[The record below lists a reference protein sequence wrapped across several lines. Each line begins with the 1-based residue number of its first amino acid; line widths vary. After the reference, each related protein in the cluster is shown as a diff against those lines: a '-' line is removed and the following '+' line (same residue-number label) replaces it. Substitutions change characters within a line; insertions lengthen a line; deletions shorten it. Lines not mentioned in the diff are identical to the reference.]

1 MTTKPVRWATTGL
14 LDFDGG
20 RQFAFSVSTQSA
32 PFQRIDWVG
41 SKGRIEIEIPF
52 NAPQNGPT
60 RCAIDASRLPFRAGI
75 MRVVTVPVADPYQL
89 QAEAFS
95 HAVRGERP
103 DAAGLADACWNMRI
117 VDVLF
122 ASEKSARLEQP

>member
-1 MTTKPVRWATTGL
+1 M
-14 LDFDGG
+14 
-20 RQFAFSVSTQSA
+20 
-32 PFQRIDWVG
+32 
-41 SKGRIEIEIPF
+41 PF

-60 RCAIDASRLPFRAGI
+60 RCAIDASGLPFRAG

-95 HAVRGERP
+95 HAVRSERP
-103 DAAGLADACWNMRI
+103 DAAGLADACWSMRI
-117 VDVLF
+117 VDALF

>member
-1 MTTKPVRWATTGL
+1 VTTKPVPWATTGL

-20 RQFAFSVSTQSA
+20 RQLAFLVSTQAA

-52 NAPQNGPT
+52 NAPQNRPT
-60 RCAIDASRLPFRAGI
+60 RCAIDASGLPCRAG

-95 HAVRGERP
+95 HAVRSERP
-103 DAAGLADACWNMRI
+103 DAAGLADACWSMRI
-117 VDVLF
+117 VDALF